1 MTTLEAVGGS
11 FDFGRV
17 VERTF
22 RVIGDNLRTLAVAA
36 LVLFV
41 APIVVV
47 FGLAAAL
54 SAPLKTTTTLG
65 SVTIGGALIV
75 MIGGLM
81 LQGVV
86 IHAVI
91 SKLNGRPAGFD
102 DLIKVGLRAV
112 LPLFGLAIVSTF
124 ALTFGF
130 VLLLV
135 PGLILCVLWSVASPS
150 LVIEKRGIFSSLQR
164 SRDLTRGHRW
174 AIFGLLVVYF
184 ILIIV
189 LSTVGQMLSMALGV
203 PTNFA
208 SKMQMAPGPLSLIS
222 LVLATLLSALTNSF
236 QSVLGAA
243 GAASLYYELRS
254 IKEGVAPNHVAAV
267 FD

>member
-22 RVIGDNLRTLAVAA
+22 RVIGDNLWTLAVAA

-174 AIFGLLVVYF
+174 AIFGLLVVYL
-184 ILIIV
+184 ILIFV
-189 LSTVGQMLSMALGV
+189 LSTVGQMLSTAFL
-203 PTNFA
+203 A
-208 SKMQMAPGPLSLIS
+208 SKVQIASGPLSLIS
-222 LVLATLLSALTNSF
+222 LILATLLSALTNGL